1 MQNQTVNLV
10 VEGKKSRTFV
20 FWLKITVF
28 KGLGYSIYYIIY
40 YL

>member
-10 VEGKKSRTFV
+10 VEGKKFTFV

-28 KGLGYSIYYIIY
+28 KGLVYSIYYIIY